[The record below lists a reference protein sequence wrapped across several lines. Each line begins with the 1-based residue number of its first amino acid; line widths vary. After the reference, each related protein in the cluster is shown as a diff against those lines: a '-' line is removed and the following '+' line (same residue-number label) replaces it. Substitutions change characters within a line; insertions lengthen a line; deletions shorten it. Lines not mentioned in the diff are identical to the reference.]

1 MNIYKKDYSKFYRL
15 QIKFLNWLQQLDLPF
30 YLTGGTALARFY
42 LNHRYSDDL
51 DFFTNANSD
60 FSNYI
65 EKVNR
70 KIKQDFDVNVSESL
84 FTEDFCR
91 FFISEE
97 EINLK
102 IEFVND
108 VEYRVDKPY
117 KTKFGLIDTVEN
129 ILANKITAIIGR
141 DEPKDVFDII
151 YISENYAFNWS
162 DVFLQ
167 AKQKSAIN
175 EIDIEQR
182 LNFFPIQ
189 LLENIIPIANMPD
202 LEVLQSKLSDITD
215 DFLLGKENRLGE
227 KKLKISEINPQLQT

>member
-1 MNIYKKDYSKFYRL
+1 
-15 QIKFLNWLQQLDLPF
+15 LNWLQELGLPF

-65 EKVNR
+65 EKVNG
-70 KIKQDFDVNVSESL
+70 KIKQKFDVNVSESL

-91 FFISEE
+91 FFISENE
-97 EINLK
+97 QNLK

-182 LNFFPIQ
+182 LNSFPIL
-189 LLENIIPIANMPD
+189 LLENIKPIADMPD

-227 KKLKISEINPQLQT
+227 KKLKISEINPQLHT

>member
-1 MNIYKKDYSKFYRL
+1 MNIYKKDYSKLYRL
-15 QIKFLNWLQQLDLPF
+15 QLKFLNWLKEFDLPF
-30 YLTGGTALARFY
+30 YLTGGTALSRFY
-42 LNHRYSDDL
+42 LSHRFSDDL

-65 EKVNR
+65 EKVNG
-70 KIKQDFDVNVSESL
+70 KIKQEFDVNVSESL

-162 DVFLQ
+162 DMFLQ

-182 LNFFPIQ
+182 LNSFPIQ
-189 LLENIIPIANMPD
+189 LLENIIPIDHMPD

-215 DFLLGKENRLGE
+215 DFLLGKQNRLGE
-227 KKLKISEINPQLQT
+227 KKLKISEINPQLQK